1 MRRRT
6 RKMSNRRPVV
16 YLAIIAA
23 AALLNFIYDNYAPQP
38 SETTTNSPAAENP
51 EVPAAKATATDQT
64 VPAHAAAAPANVYR
78 TGWPELPAER
88 ADDDLYYT
96 RHLFDAA
103 ADGTAAVRN
112 YSSCYSRRHRCP
124 VWVAAPLHP
133 SYRDETR
140 RSDRFRF
147 DPTLPVDIQPLL
159 RNSYGD
165 YTRGHLLGSAERTV
179 SGEANAQTFYA
190 SNIAPQ
196 IGRGFNAAN
205 GAWNNLEIF
214 VDRQVCADTLY
225 VVTGC
230 LFDDYTDAG
239 GRRVEASATRNKN
252 DGAEVAVPTA
262 YYKVLLRTRA
272 GDTGRRVADC
282 KSSELRCA
290 AFVVGHYDAKGR
302 KPSAADMM
310 SVAEMER
317 ITGET
322 FFAGVLA
329 APKRTADARDW
340 GL

>member
-23 AALLNFIYDNYAPQP
+23 GVLLNFIYDNYAPQP
-38 SETTTNSPAAENP
+38 FE
-51 EVPAAKATATDQT
+51 
-64 VPAHAAAAPANVYR
+64 AAAPETESAPVPAPTDLTVYR
-78 TGWPELPAER
+78 TGWAELPAER

-96 RHLFDAA
+96 RHLFGAKEGDAEA
-103 ADGTAAVRN
+103 MRN
-112 YSSCYSRRHRCP
+112 YSACYSRRHRCP

-133 SYRDETR
+133 SYRAEAGRT
-140 RSDRFRF
+140 DRFRF
-147 DPTLPVDIQPLL
+147 DPTLPVDAQPLL

-165 YTRGHLLGSAERTV
+165 YTRGHLLGSVERTV
-179 SGEANAQTFYA
+179 TREANAQTFYA

-196 IGRGFNAAN
+196 LGRGFNAAN

-214 VDRQVCADTLY
+214 VDRQICADTLY

-230 LFDDYTDAG
+230 LFADYTDAG
-239 GRRVEASATRNKN
+239 GRTIEASATHNKN
-252 DGAEVAVPTA
+252 DGAAVAVPTA
-262 YYKVLLRTRA
+262 YYKALLCTRA
-272 GDTGRRVADC
+272 GDTGRRAADC
-282 KSSELRCA
+282 KSSELKCA

-310 SVAEMER
+310 SVAELER
-317 ITGET
+317 LTGET
-322 FFAGVLA
+322 FFANIPA
-329 APKRTADARDW
+329 APKHAAAARDW

>member
-1 MRRRT
+1 
-6 RKMSNRRPVV
+6 MSNRRPVV

-23 AALLNFIYDNYAPQP
+23 AALLNFIYDNYLPQP
-38 SETTTNSPAAENP
+38 SESAAKNPAVENTTAETP
-51 EVPAAKATATDQT
+51 EAPAAKATASEPAAPDQT
-64 VPAHAAAAPANVYR
+64 ASVPANVYR

-88 ADDDLYYT
+88 ADDDRYYT
-96 RHLFDAA
+96 RHLFGAEEGAA
-103 ADGTAAVRN
+103 ENVRN

-133 SYRDETR
+133 SYRDEAR

-159 RNSYGD
+159 RSSYGD

-196 IGRGFNAAN
+196 LGRGFNAAN

-239 GRRVEASATRNKN
+239 GRRVEASATLNKN

-282 KSSELRCA
+282 KSSELKCA

-310 SVAEMER
+310 SVAEIER

-322 FFAGVLA
+322 FFAGVPA
-329 APKRTADARDW
+329 APKLSADPRDW

>member
-1 MRRRT
+1 
-6 RKMSNRRPVV
+6 MSNRRPVV

-23 AALLNFIYDNYAPQP
+23 AALLNFVYDNYAPQP
-38 SETTTNSPAAENP
+38 SEPAANRSAPETP
-51 EVPAAKATATDQT
+51 EVPAAKATASES
-64 VPAHAAAAPANVYR
+64 AASAPANVYR

-88 ADDDLYYT
+88 ADDDRYYT
-96 RHLFDAA
+96 RHLFGSA
-103 ADGTAAVRN
+103 ADGTPAVRN

-133 SYRDETR
+133 SYRDEAR

-159 RNSYGD
+159 RSSYGD

-196 IGRGFNAAN
+196 LGRGFNAAN

-239 GRRVEASATRNKN
+239 GRRVGASATLNKN

-282 KSSELRCA
+282 KSSELKCA

-310 SVAEMER
+310 SVAEIER

-322 FFAGVLA
+322 FFAGVPA
-329 APKRTADARDW
+329 APKLSADPRDW

>member
-23 AALLNFIYDNYAPQP
+23 AALLNFVYDNYAPQP
-38 SETTTNSPAAENP
+38 SESVAKSPAAEKT
-51 EVPAAKATATDQT
+51 EVPAAKATA
-64 VPAHAAAAPANVYR
+64 PEPAAAAPANVYR

-88 ADDDLYYT
+88 TDDDRYYT
-96 RHLFDAA
+96 RHLFGA
-103 ADGTAAVRN
+103 ADDGAAAVRN

-133 SYRDETR
+133 SYRDEAR

-159 RNSYGD
+159 RSSYGE
-165 YTRGHLLGSAERTV
+165 YTRGHLLGSVERTV
-179 SGEANAQTFYA
+179 SRESNAQTFYA

-282 KSSELRCA
+282 KSSDLKCA

-310 SVAEMER
+310 SVAELER
-317 ITGET
+317 LTGET
-322 FFAGVLA
+322 FFANIPA
-329 APKRTADARDW
+329 APKHAAAARDW

>member
-1 MRRRT
+1 
-6 RKMSNRRPVV
+6 MSNRRPVV

-23 AALLNFIYDNYAPQP
+23 AALLNFVYDNYAPQL
-38 SETTTNSPAAENP
+38 SESVANSPAAENTTAETS
-51 EVPAAKATATDQT
+51 EVPAAKATASES
-64 VPAHAAAAPANVYR
+64 AASASANVYR

-88 ADDDLYYT
+88 ADDDRYYT
-96 RHLFDAA
+96 RHLFGAA
-103 ADGTAAVRN
+103 ADGTPAVRN

-133 SYRDETR
+133 SYRDEAR

-159 RNSYGD
+159 RSSYGD

-196 IGRGFNAAN
+196 LGRGFNAAN

-239 GRRVEASATRNKN
+239 GRRVEASATLNKN
-252 DGAEVAVPTA
+252 DGAQVAVPTA

-282 KSSELRCA
+282 KSSELKCA
-290 AFVVGHYDAKGR
+290 AFVVGHYDARGR

-310 SVAEMER
+310 SVAEIER

-322 FFAGVLA
+322 FFASVPA
-329 APKRTADARDW
+329 APKLSADPRDW

>member
-23 AALLNFIYDNYAPQP
+23 AALLNFVYDNYAPQP
-38 SETTTNSPAAENP
+38 SEPAVEKPATETP
-51 EVPAAKATATDQT
+51 EAPAAKATAPEST
-64 VPAHAAAAPANVYR
+64 ASAPANVYR
-78 TGWPELPAER
+78 AGWPELPAER
-88 ADDDLYYT
+88 ADDDRYYT
-96 RHLFDAA
+96 RHLFGVA
-103 ADGTAAVRN
+103 ADGAPAVRN

-133 SYRDETR
+133 SYRDEAR

-159 RNSYGD
+159 RSSYGD

-196 IGRGFNAAN
+196 LGRGFNAAN

-239 GRRVEASATRNKN
+239 GRRVGASATLNKN
-252 DGAEVAVPTA
+252 DGAQVAVPTA

-282 KSSELRCA
+282 KSSELKCA

-310 SVAEMER
+310 SVAEIER

-322 FFAGVLA
+322 FFAGVPA
-329 APKRTADARDW
+329 APKLSADPRDW

>member
-23 AALLNFIYDNYAPQP
+23 AALLNFVYDNYAPQP
-38 SETTTNSPAAENP
+38 SEPAVENTTAETP
-51 EVPAAKATATDQT
+51 EVPAAKATA
-64 VPAHAAAAPANVYR
+64 PESIASAPANVYR

-88 ADDDLYYT
+88 ADDDRYYT
-96 RHLFDAA
+96 RHLFGAA
-103 ADGTAAVRN
+103 ADGTPAVRN

-133 SYRDETR
+133 SYRDEAR

-159 RNSYGD
+159 RSSYGD

-196 IGRGFNAAN
+196 LGRGFNAAN

-239 GRRVEASATRNKN
+239 GRRVGASATLNKN
-252 DGAEVAVPTA
+252 DGAQVAVPTA

-282 KSSELRCA
+282 KSSELKCA

-310 SVAEMER
+310 SVAEIER

-322 FFAGVLA
+322 FFAGVPA
-329 APKRTADARDW
+329 APKLSADPRDW

>member
-1 MRRRT
+1 
-6 RKMSNRRPVV
+6 MSNRRPVV

-23 AALLNFIYDNYAPQP
+23 AALLNFVYDNYAPQP
-38 SETTTNSPAAENP
+38 SEPAAENTTAETP
-51 EVPAAKATATDQT
+51 EVPAAKVTAPDQT
-64 VPAHAAAAPANVYR
+64 ASAPANVYR

-88 ADDDLYYT
+88 ADDDRYYT
-96 RHLFDAA
+96 RHLFGAA
-103 ADGTAAVRN
+103 ADGAPAVRN

-133 SYRDETR
+133 SYRDEAR

-147 DPTLPVDIQPLL
+147 DPTLPVDIQPQL
-159 RNSYGD
+159 RSSYGD

-196 IGRGFNAAN
+196 LGRGFNAAN

-239 GRRVEASATRNKN
+239 GRRVEASATLNKN
-252 DGAEVAVPTA
+252 DGAQVAVPTA

-272 GDTGRRVADC
+272 GDTGRLVADC
-282 KSSELRCA
+282 KSSELKCA
-290 AFVVGHYDAKGR
+290 AFVVGHYDARGR

-310 SVAEMER
+310 SVAEIER

-322 FFAGVLA
+322 FFAGVPA
-329 APKRTADARDW
+329 APKLSADPRDW

>member
-23 AALLNFIYDNYAPQP
+23 AALLNFVYDNYAPQP
-38 SETTTNSPAAENP
+38 SEPVVENTTAETP
-51 EVPAAKATATDQT
+51 EVPATKATASES
-64 VPAHAAAAPANVYR
+64 AASASANVYR
-78 TGWPELPAER
+78 TGWPELPAEL
-88 ADDDLYYT
+88 ADDDRYYT
-96 RHLFDAA
+96 RHLFGA
-103 ADGTAAVRN
+103 ADDGTPAVRN

-133 SYRDETR
+133 SYRDEAR

-159 RNSYGD
+159 RSSYGD

-196 IGRGFNAAN
+196 LGRGFNAAN

-239 GRRVEASATRNKN
+239 GRRVEASATLNKN
-252 DGAEVAVPTA
+252 DGTQVAVPTA

-282 KSSELRCA
+282 KSSELKCA
-290 AFVVGHYDAKGR
+290 AFVVGHYDARGR

-310 SVAEMER
+310 SVAEIER

-322 FFAGVLA
+322 FFAGVPA
-329 APKRTADARDW
+329 APKLSADPRDW

>member
-23 AALLNFIYDNYAPQP
+23 AALLNFVYDNYAPQP
-38 SETTTNSPAAENP
+38 SESAANSPATENP
-51 EVPAAKATATDQT
+51 EVPAAKATTPE
-64 VPAHAAAAPANVYR
+64 PAASAPANVYR

-88 ADDDLYYT
+88 ADDDRYYT
-96 RHLFDAA
+96 RHLFGA
-103 ADGTAAVRN
+103 ADDGAPEVRN

-133 SYRDETR
+133 SYRDEAR

-159 RNSYGD
+159 RSSYGD

-196 IGRGFNAAN
+196 LGRGFNAAN

-239 GRRVEASATRNKN
+239 GRRVEASATLNKN
-252 DGAEVAVPTA
+252 DGAQVAVPTA

-282 KSSELRCA
+282 KSSELKCA
-290 AFVVGHYDAKGR
+290 AFVVGHYDARGR

-310 SVAEMER
+310 SVAEIES

-322 FFAGVLA
+322 FFAGVPA
-329 APKRTADARDW
+329 APKLTADPRDW

>member
-1 MRRRT
+1 
-6 RKMSNRRPVV
+6 MSNRRPVV

-23 AALLNFIYDNYAPQP
+23 AALLNFVYDNYAPQP
-38 SETTTNSPAAENP
+38 SEPAVENTATENP
-51 EVPAAKATATDQT
+51 EVPAAKATTPDQT
-64 VPAHAAAAPANVYR
+64 ASVPANVYR

-88 ADDDLYYT
+88 ADDDRYYT
-96 RHLFDAA
+96 RHLFGAA
-103 ADGTAAVRN
+103 ADGMPAVRN

-133 SYRDETR
+133 SYRAAAR

-159 RNSYGD
+159 RSSYGD

-196 IGRGFNAAN
+196 LGRGFNAAN

-239 GRRVEASATRNKN
+239 GRRVEASATLNKN
-252 DGAEVAVPTA
+252 DGAQVAVPTA

-282 KSSELRCA
+282 KSSELKCA
-290 AFVVGHYDAKGR
+290 AFVVGHYDARGR

-310 SVAEMER
+310 SVAEIER

-322 FFAGVLA
+322 FFAGVPA
-329 APKRTADARDW
+329 APKRTADPRDW

>member
-1 MRRRT
+1 MV
-6 RKMSNRRPVV
+6 N
-16 YLAIIAA
+16 
-23 AALLNFIYDNYAPQP
+23 Q
-38 SETTTNSPAAENP
+38 
-51 EVPAAKATATDQT
+51 
-64 VPAHAAAAPANVYR
+64 PANVYR

-88 ADDDLYYT
+88 ADDDRYYT
-96 RHLFDAA
+96 RHLFGAA
-103 ADGTAAVRN
+103 ADGTPAVRN

-133 SYRDETR
+133 SYRDEAR

-159 RNSYGD
+159 RSSYGD

-196 IGRGFNAAN
+196 LGRGFNAAN

-239 GRRVEASATRNKN
+239 GRRVEASATLNKN

-262 YYKVLLRTRA
+262 YYKVLLRTSA

-282 KSSELRCA
+282 KSSELKCA

-310 SVAEMER
+310 SVAEIER

-322 FFAGVLA
+322 FFAGVPA
-329 APKRTADARDW
+329 APKLSSDPRDW

>member
-23 AALLNFIYDNYAPQP
+23 AALLNFVYDNYAPQP
-38 SETTTNSPAAENP
+38 SEPAVENTTAETP
-51 EVPAAKATATDQT
+51 EVPAAKATA
-64 VPAHAAAAPANVYR
+64 PESIASAPANVYR

-88 ADDDLYYT
+88 ADDDRYYT
-96 RHLFDAA
+96 RHLFGAA
-103 ADGTAAVRN
+103 ADGTPAVRN

-133 SYRDETR
+133 SYRAEAR

-159 RNSYGD
+159 RSSYGD

-196 IGRGFNAAN
+196 LGRGFNAAN

-239 GRRVEASATRNKN
+239 GRRVEASATLNKN
-252 DGAEVAVPTA
+252 DGAQVAVPTA

-282 KSSELRCA
+282 KSSELKCA
-290 AFVVGHYDAKGR
+290 AFVVGHYDARGR

-310 SVAEMER
+310 SVAEIER

-322 FFAGVLA
+322 FFAGVPA
-329 APKRTADARDW
+329 APKLSADPRDW